1 MVQES
6 YPVAVKS
13 SCKHI
18 TDQQRARITE
28 NFKAAKALL
37 ARKRPPEPFTSP
49 IRHEIPH
56 KKSSAKDISE
66 TTPSCFL
73 GVPDSRNT
81 NVAKVF
87 VSSDVIGRPR
97 FPLAEIQANM
107 ITTRN
112 MDTVKFCGSSDLS
125 EPPRIPLAEIQTNM
139 MTSRYLYKCNT
150 VNIPNA
156 EFRSLSK
163 QNQNSV
169 AISSISHMDSEYS
182 TSSSLKMEKKQEEN
196 KIFVPPDNKSEF
208 PEKQNKTWM
217 QGSISNGFCFSS
229 EACLEASTSEN
240 CIPMPAIPSENFDD
254 ALFEEIDALCM
265 KKTMLRE
272 EDVSIRPVNM
282 LGGNHGKVPS
292 VSCNAAFADML
303 SLVKHKADHEGNFLG
318 TEICPAEKFHGSSLQ
333 CDTRASLKS
342 AEISS
347 SCSMSFMPSDMENL
361 VSTRVKTD
369 MEDTHQSQPKLLEV
383 VMGTSIQ
390 SIHNTNFSDA
400 NQVDINSMIISGEAN
415 HQLLPEHSLNPSN
428 CLPDYSCSSDA
439 SSISASDTLP
449 TYLQSLNETQR
460 EAATSD
466 ISKPLL
472 ILAGPGSGKT
482 STMVARLLTL
492 LKEGVHPRNILA
504 MTFTT
509 AAATEMGE
517 RVGAVV
523 GKTIAKEL
531 SISTFH
537 SFCLQLCRLHAEKL
551 GRTSEFLIYGHGHQ
565 RRAIIEAVRLM
576 TIEDQV
582 NQCGDGVKPRAGI
595 DADKIV
601 GPMKDKSKKW
611 QQFVTQAKA
620 AGRTPEDYEKMGNK
634 TGASILG
641 HYNATL
647 KACNALDYHDF
658 ISCAVK
664 LLRDHSE
671 VFEECQKTWT
681 AILVDEFQDTS
692 GMQYCL
698 LKLLSSHNRITVVGD
713 DDQSIFSFNGAD
725 ISGFDSFR
733 KDFPSHKE
741 VRLHQNYRSTRCI
754 VEAASSLIRNNVK
767 RCPSKRVFTDNV
779 SGDKIIIRECRN
791 EDAQCAFV
799 VDNILMATS
808 VNSKGE
814 RSFANIAILYR
825 RQVSGKL
832 FQSILRARK
841 IPFNVHGVAFY
852 RKKVIKA
859 VISML
864 QTSLSMGGDGPCR
877 CVFKALYPGDKE
889 EKKRAIDYVEK
900 VANSTKCGFLM
911 AAREIFTSKVSGTFN
926 RRQLAQGRRVL
937 FIIDTIYKL
946 VRKERSLSAIV
957 TSAVNFIP
965 QKFLFEKRAIIDE
978 DSGKFLNEED
988 DPRSVLEYL
997 LDDVSDFLCNHLNS
1011 MGTDE
1016 KATNTDDQG
1025 GCMTVL
1031 KVFLDYLSTREM
1043 ENFRCRR
1050 EHNRNSVTLTT
1061 MHQSKGLEW
1070 DTVFIVKTNDSEI
1083 PLLHES
1089 MGSVKTGGS
1098 SLEEERRLFY
1108 VAMTRAR
1115 KNLYISYVVM
1125 DSNWQLLQPS
1135 RFLKELPCHLID
1147 IQGESSSSRIILEAC
1162 QDKENMDRQ
1171 EAKVPKDHEGEIEA
1185 SESREVVHNQILSDI
1200 PKEKELDS
1208 VVLNGELST
1217 GSPFLKGFSIEAR
1230 PIVAALFHMWAKK
1243 RAFHE
1248 PKRLLDKVGFVIDER
1263 IRNKTCKNKDA
1274 LRALKCCL
1282 KDDEALLYAE
1292 QVIKWEQMPPDEKAL
1307 IQAERQEHFQR
1318 QGAERAMVS
1327 TAATAKQI
1335 SYLQSLGCT
1344 ITPTSRLHASRLIE
1358 QYKSL

>member
-1 MVQES
+1 MAHES
-6 YPVAVKS
+6 YPLAVKS
-13 SCKHI
+13 SCKQI

-37 ARKRPPEPFTSP
+37 ARKRPPQPFTSP
-49 IRHEIPH
+49 VHHEIPY

-66 TTPSCFL
+66 TTQSCFFS
-73 GVPDSRNT
+73 VPESRNMDVT
-81 NVAKVF
+81 KVC
-87 VSSDVIGRPR
+87 VSSDVKGRPR

-107 ITTRN
+107 LMPRN
-112 MDTVKFCGSSDLS
+112 MGTVKLCGSSDLS
-125 EPPRIPLAEIQTNM
+125 EPPRFPLAEIQTNT
-139 MTSRYLYKCNT
+139 MTSRYLYRCNT
-150 VNIPNA
+150 SNFPNA

-163 QNQNSV
+163 RNQNSV
-169 AISSISHMDSEYS
+169 AVSSISQMDSEYS
-182 TSSSLKMEKKQEEN
+182 TSSSSKMDERQEKN
-196 KIFVPPDNKSEF
+196 KIFVPPDSKSEF
-208 PEKQNKTWM
+208 SEKENKTWM
-217 QGSISNGFCFSS
+217 QGSINNGFPFSS
-229 EACLEASTSEN
+229 ETCLEAATSEK
-240 CIPMPAIPSENFDD
+240 CIPMPDIPCEDFDD
-254 ALFEEIDALCM
+254 ALFEEIDALCK
-265 KKTMLRE
+265 KKTMLNQ
-272 EDVSIRPVNM
+272 EDVSIRPLNT
-282 LGGNHGKVPS
+282 LGGNQGWMPS
-292 VSCNAAFADML
+292 VSCNAVFPDFADLL
-303 SLVKHKADHEGNFLG
+303 SSEQPKSGHEGNFLE
-318 TEICPAEKFHGSSLQ
+318 TEICPTEIVHGSSLH
-333 CDTRASLKS
+333 CDTRASMKP

-347 SCSMSFMPSDMENL
+347 SCSMSFMPLDMENL
-361 VSTRVKTD
+361 VSTRVKTEMD
-369 MEDTHQSQPKLLEV
+369 DAHQSQLELLEV
-383 VMGTSIQ
+383 LTSTSIQ
-390 SIHNTNFSDA
+390 SIHKTNFSNA
-400 NQVDINSMIISGEAN
+400 NQLNGNSMIISGESTN
-415 HQLLPEHSLNPSN
+415 QLLSEHSSNPSN
-428 CLPDYSCSSDA
+428 SLPDHSFNSGA

-449 TYLQSLNETQR
+449 AYLQSLNETQR
-460 EAATSD
+460 EAAISD

-523 GKTIAKEL
+523 GKAIVKEL

-551 GRTSEFLIYGHGHQ
+551 GRTSEFLIYGHGQQ

-576 TIEDQV
+576 TVEDQA
-582 NQCGDGVKPRAGI
+582 NQYGEGVKSGVSV
-595 DADKIV
+595 DANKIV
-601 GPMKDKSKKW
+601 GPMKEKSKKW

-658 ISCAVK
+658 ISYAVK
-664 LLRDHSE
+664 LLKDYSE

-692 GMQYCL
+692 SMQYCL

-767 RCPSKRVFTDNV
+767 RCPSKHVFTDNV

-864 QTSLSMGGDGPCR
+864 QTALSMGGDGPFR

-911 AAREIFTSKVSGTFN
+911 AAREIFTAKVSGTFN

-937 FIIDTIYKL
+937 FIIDTIYNL

-1011 MGTDE
+1011 MSTDE
-1016 KATNTDDQG
+1016 RGTHIDDQG
-1025 GCMTVL
+1025 GCVTVL
-1031 KVFLDYLSTREM
+1031 KVFLDYLSAREM

-1089 MGSVKTGGS
+1089 MGSVKNGGS

-1125 DSNWQLLQPS
+1125 DSNFQLLQPS
-1135 RFLKELPCHLID
+1135 RFFEGITLP
-1147 IQGESSSSRIILEAC
+1147 
-1162 QDKENMDRQ
+1162 
-1171 EAKVPKDHEGEIEA
+1171 
-1185 SESREVVHNQILSDI
+1185 
-1200 PKEKELDS
+1200 
-1208 VVLNGELST
+1208 
-1217 GSPFLKGFSIEAR
+1217 
-1230 PIVAALFHMWAKK
+1230 
-1243 RAFHE
+1243 
-1248 PKRLLDKVGFVIDER
+1248 
-1263 IRNKTCKNKDA
+1263 
-1274 LRALKCCL
+1274 
-1282 KDDEALLYAE
+1282 
-1292 QVIKWEQMPPDEKAL
+1292 
-1307 IQAERQEHFQR
+1307 
-1318 QGAERAMVS
+1318 
-1327 TAATAKQI
+1327 
-1335 SYLQSLGCT
+1335 SY
-1344 ITPTSRLHASRLIE
+1344 
-1358 QYKSL
+1358 